1 MSTPPEPA
9 GRDSRL
15 IEEQHV
21 VAAPAPV
28 PARHAVAEIAM
39 PRPARPLYAVLVT
52 HGMGQQ
58 LPFQTL
64 DLIAEG
70 LRQED
75 AVRQGKQGK
84 EIETIKVANV
94 EIGRKNERLQ
104 RTEMHLGPAGDGGC
118 DVHVY
123 EGYWAPLTEGRVTLR
138 NVMSFLLSAGV
149 NGALNSTEEFRR
161 WLFGQYRGFVTP
173 VRILLYLLIALA
185 ATVSLV
191 AINTAI
197 VTVAAARS
205 PLVQTPAWLSN
216 SLLGD
221 LSTVFNILL
230 VVAGLFGLSLL
241 LPSRWRSPWKGAL
254 AVALFVL
261 TLFAIIA
268 TAVAIPFLFFLHM
281 KQNLV
286 HAKGLPPADPEILA
300 AGHRWLCW
308 LNRGVE
314 YLILAFAA
322 LAVIGVLALFFW
334 RFLAKRRTKMKET
347 GLAHTLSILTT
358 VVFWLIVAG
367 LAAEIVPFVLKV
379 RGLPGIGAS
388 HLLRGVSWPVLMAL
402 SLFIRNFLIQYAGD
416 VAVYVTPH
424 RLDRFNDL
432 RHRIQ
437 DCVLSRARAIYE
449 ATVDGAPCYSKV
461 LIAGHSLGSVISYD
475 VLNRLLSE
483 DRAAQARGEKTLEV
497 AERTGLLL
505 TFGSLLDK
513 TAFLFAVQ
521 GKNKTDETREGL
533 AASIQPLISDEG
545 LRQRLPWVNV
555 YSPWDIFS
563 GSLKFYDPADA
574 AGKPPGVDNR
584 FDTGASTLIRAHTQY
599 WRQGGMIYSVLYDH
613 LWAGRKPSP
622 PSGDES
628 PGYEQRP

>member
-1 MSTPPEPA
+1 MSNPPEPT
-9 GRDSRL
+9 GGDSRL
-15 IEEQHV
+15 IQEQHV

-28 PARHAVAEIAM
+28 STRQAMVEETTRAPAK
-39 PRPARPLYAVLVT
+39 PLYAVLVT

-84 EIETIKVANV
+84 KVEKIKVANV
-94 EIGRKNERLQ
+94 EIGQKNERLQ
-104 RTEMHLGPAGDGGC
+104 RTELHLGPEGDGGC

-123 EGYWAPLTEGRVTLR
+123 EGYWAPLTEGQVTLR
-138 NVMSFLLSAGV
+138 NVMSFLLSAGA
-149 NGALNSTEEFRR
+149 NGVLNSTEEFRR
-161 WLFGQYRGFVTP
+161 WLFGQYRSLVTP
-173 VRILLYLLIALA
+173 VRIVLYLLIALA

-205 PLVQTPAWLSN
+205 PLVQTPSWLSD

-221 LSTVFNILL
+221 LSTVFNVLL
-230 VVAGLFGLSLL
+230 VVAALFAASLF
-241 LPSRWRSPWKGAL
+241 LPARWHRPWMGAL
-254 AVALFVL
+254 TVALFVL
-261 TLFAIIA
+261 TLFAIMA

-286 HAKGLPPADPEILA
+286 HAKGLPAADPEILT
-300 AGHRWLCW
+300 AGHLWLSR
-308 LNRGVE
+308 LNGGVE
-314 YLILAFAA
+314 FVILVFAA
-322 LAVIGVLALFFW
+322 LALIGVPALFLW
-334 RFLAKRRTKMKET
+334 RLLAKRRNKMAET
-347 GLAHTLSILTT
+347 GLAHTLSILTA
-358 VVFWLIVAG
+358 VVFWLMVAG

-424 RLDRFNDL
+424 RLDHFNDL

-461 LIAGHSLGSVISYD
+461 LIAGHSLGSVISD
-475 VLNRLLSE
+475 
-483 DRAAQARGEKTLEV
+483 DRSAQARGEEALGV

-521 GKNKTDETREGL
+521 GKNKTDETREAL
-533 AASIQPLISDEG
+533 AASVQPLIFDEE
-545 LRQRLPWVNV
+545 LRRRLPWVNV

-563 GSLKFYDPADA
+563 GHLKFYDPIGAVSPAGVVGPA
-574 AGKPPGVDNR
+574 AIPPGVDNR
-584 FDTGASTLIRAHTQY
+584 FDTGAGTLIRAHTQY
-599 WRQGGMIYSVLYDH
+599 WRPGGMIYSVLYDH
-613 LWAGRKPSP
+613 LW
-622 PSGDES
+622 
-628 PGYEQRP
+628 PGHLLDKD